1 MKKPTGTLLKKLRK
15 LMKNTSYVPEAINAY
30 IVPSGDAHQV
40 VDLKMDFGDLNLQTF
55 LMLPVYQ
62 LCSILSACY
71 IWNCL
76 KIVDNDISN
85 ARCLPSC

>member
-40 VDLKMDFGDLNLQTF
+40 LDMKMALWDLSLQT
-55 LMLPVYQ
+55 LLPP
-62 LCSILSACY
+62 L
-71 IWNCL
+71 
-76 KIVDNDISN
+76 
-85 ARCLPSC
+85 